1 MDELVAQYLEQVRL
15 RLLDLGGRN
24 RLLNFK
30 FSERSRTQVRFVD
43 ELPDQVFEELERG
56 TRLTIASLPEPPDHP
71 RDEEDDAFR
80 LLLEAMRDTDEEY
93 LSAVAALD
101 ETDRDSGEFQQIERR
116 LRDKVREELEMPP
129 RTDLRSLSR
138 TDYANHLGINPSY
151 ELPTLQSDGA
161 GQPAHRELQTLLYPN
176 ELERKLAG
184 LREGAR
190 KSIEESG
197 LNTLYLAFGML
208 EWCEAEQSDRRLLAP
223 LLLYPVTLERTLR
236 SGQYFYTIRAFDA
249 VPEQNFSLR
258 ERLRRDYGIEIPTFI
273 HSVNVNGQAADT
285 PESYFQ

>member
-1 MDELVAQYLEQVRL
+1 M
-15 RLLDLGGRN
+15 
-24 RLLNFK
+24 
-30 FSERSRTQVRFVD
+30 
-43 ELPDQVFEELERG
+43 PDQVFEELERG

-93 LSAVAALD
+93 LTAVAALD
-101 ETDRDSGEFQQIERR
+101 ETDRDSEEFQQIERR

-161 GQPAHRELQTLLYPN
+161 GQPAHRDKKLQTLLYPN
-176 ELERKLAG
+176 ELARKLVG

-208 EWCEAEQSDRRLLAP
+208 EWYEAEQSDRRLLAP
-223 LLLYPVTLERTLR
+223 LLLYPVTLEQTLR
-236 SGQYFYTIRAFDA
+236 SG
-249 VPEQNFSLR
+249 
-258 ERLRRDYGIEIPTFI
+258 
-273 HSVNVNGQAADT
+273 
-285 PESYFQ
+285 